1 MATHKIPASDDGCN
15 ARTISKKTRFEI
27 FKRDDFTCRYCGSHP
42 PAVTLELDHIEAVAN
57 GGTAHETNLIT
68 ACFDCNRGKGA
79 RLLSQAAP
87 GLDERADKIR
97 EAEAQLAGYR
107 EVVAEREARQDTDAW
122 TVIEELFSR
131 QETTRANYQSVRRFL
146 AQLDLDV
153 VVDAA
158 GVARAWNG
166 YSDAKRF
173 RYFCG
178 VCWRKI
184 ERLAECA

>member
-1 MATHKIPASDDGCN
+1 MATHKIPTSVDGCN
-15 ARTISKKTRFEI
+15 ARSISKKTRFEI
-27 FKRDDFTCRYCGSHP
+27 FKRDGFACRYCGRHP
-42 PAVTLELDHIEAVAN
+42 PAVVLELDHIEPVVA
-57 GGTAHETNLIT
+57 GGGAEETNLLT
-68 ACFDCNRGKGA
+68 ACFDCNQGKGS
-79 RLLSQAAP
+79 RHLSQASP

-107 EVVAEREARQDTDAW
+107 EVVADREARQDADAW
-122 TVIEELFSR
+122 VVIDELFSR

-146 AQLDLDV
+146 AQLDLDA

-158 GVARAWNG
+158 RVARAWNG
-166 YSDAKRF
+166 YSDPKRF

-178 VCWRKI
+178 VCRRKI